1 MFTDLLRCV
10 ERLARL
16 LESMLVPNITTN
28 NIQQAFVNMWVC
40 RHGCLWIA
48 KTYSNRQFQC
58 DLSLVLTKLMGIRYV
73 QTAAY
78 HPSENG
84 MVVQFHRQIKTAP
97 TAHGDSDHCKTH
109 LAMVLL
115 GIRSPLKP
123 DMGCTTAQLV
133 FNTPPSLAWGIF

>member
-1 MFTDLLRCV
+1 
-10 ERLARL
+10 
-16 LESMLVPNITTN
+16 
-28 NIQQAFVNMWVC
+28 
-40 RHGCLWIA
+40 
-48 KTYSNRQFQC
+48 
-58 DLSLVLTKLMGIRYV
+58 MGIRYV

-133 FNTPPSLAWGIF
+133 FNTPLRLPGEFLDITNAALTPVTSEYIAYLRRLCSCIRMTPPCLSKIRRVRD